1 MDFSKP
7 GAFALLCRCGK
18 AANAC
23 DHPDVANGTRI
34 VLPPSSEPLAY
45 NLTIALRLEDHA
57 FDGDVT
63 IDVEVRESGLR
74 ELTLHAKELTFTS
87 ATFGAELATDIK
99 VDTEKTTVTFS
110 FANALPRG
118 TSKLNVVYS
127 GVLNNQMC
135 GFYRSTYKDVKGE
148 DKLMASTQ
156 FESID
161 ARRCFPCWDEP
172 ARKSQFTCSLRV
184 PVHMT
189 ALSNMPESQSLNH
202 NDGTKTARPATL
214 APWPPTRHELGPSP
228 RTRYPSPPPASADAG
243 VVHGDAA
250 HVHLPPRLRRGRV
263 RPRLRHD
270 QARRRHPRVL
280 PARQA
285 APGQL
290 RVAVRGGRARPVR
303 RHLPWPSP

>member
-202 NDGTKTARPATL
+202 NDGTKTARPGSL
-214 APWPPTRHELGPSP
+214 EPWPPNRHELGPSP
-228 RTRYPSPPPASADAG
+228 RTCYPSPPALG
-243 VVHGDAA
+243 
-250 HVHLPPRLRRGRV
+250 PRRSRSW
-263 RPRLRHD
+263 RPR
-270 QARRRHPRVL
+270 ACP
-280 PARQA
+280 PTSS
-285 APGQL
+285 
-290 RVAVRGGRARPVR
+290 
-303 RHLPWPSP
+303 PSSWASSTTSPP

>member
-202 NDGTKTARPATL
+202 NDGTKTARPALLNPGLPTSTSS
-214 APWPPTRHELGPSP
+214 APHPARVTPHPPALGPRRSRSWRRRACPPTSSPSSWASS
-228 RTRYPSPPPASADAG
+228 TTSPP
-243 VVHGDAA
+243 
-250 HVHLPPRLRRGRV
+250 
-263 RPRLRHD
+263 
-270 QARRRHPRVL
+270 
-280 PARQA
+280 
-285 APGQL
+285 
-290 RVAVRGGRARPVR
+290 
-303 RHLPWPSP
+303 

>member
-1 MDFSKP
+1 VRLLGAARRGAGMDFSKP

-23 DHPDVANGTRI
+23 DHPDVANGARI

-45 NLTIALRLEDHA
+45 NLAIALRLEDHA

-87 ATFGAELATDIK
+87 ATFGAELATGIK
-99 VDTEKTTVTFS
+99 VDNEKATVTFS

-202 NDGTKTARPATL
+202 NDGTKTARPGSL
-214 APWPPTRHELGPSP
+214 EPWPPSRHDLGPSA
-228 RTRYPSPPPASADAG
+228 RTRYPSPPALG
-243 VVHGDAA
+243 
-250 HVHLPPRLRRGRV
+250 PRRSRSW
-263 RPRLRHD
+263 RPR
-270 QARRRHPRVL
+270 ACP
-280 PARQA
+280 PTSS
-285 APGQL
+285 
-290 RVAVRGGRARPVR
+290 
-303 RHLPWPSP
+303 PSSWASSTTSPP